1 MIYSSVIFR
10 QNGCCARWSYCEI
23 FIVIRQILNK
33 QRQSNGFFL
42 SFTLLS
48 AIGSFVVAWIIKSY
62 NLDNK
67 KVDDIHAQLTSGSS

>member
-1 MIYSSVIFR
+1 M
-10 QNGCCARWSYCEI
+10 
-23 FIVIRQILNK
+23 NK